1 MADRGGLTNM
11 PEKDFEILINS
22 ETAIRVYRNTVSG
35 RLVTFAIVLLIYH
48 GDDWIDIQR
57 FDTAHGCPHQDILG
71 KKGGLLQKIWYDDL
85 SPKQVFSLAISTFK
99 SNHEQIK
106 ADFLAH

>member
-1 MADRGGLTNM
+1 M

-57 FDTAHGCPHQDILG
+57 FDTAHGCPH
-71 KKGGLLQKIWYDDL
+71 
-85 SPKQVFSLAISTFK
+85 
-99 SNHEQIK
+99 
-106 ADFLAH
+106 

>member
-1 MADRGGLTNM
+1 M
-11 PEKDFEILINS
+11 PEKDFEILINA

-57 FDTAHGCPHQDILG
+57 FDTAH
-71 KKGGLLQKIWYDDL
+71 
-85 SPKQVFSLAISTFK
+85 
-99 SNHEQIK
+99 
-106 ADFLAH
+106 

>member
-1 MADRGGLTNM
+1 M

-71 KKGGLLQKIWYDDL
+71 KKADCYK
-85 SPKQVFSLAISTFK
+85 K
-99 SNHEQIK
+99 SGVMT
-106 ADFLAH
+106 